1 MLSATRGLAGLSPR
15 RRPGPKFDL
24 CPKHQTWVPA
34 CAATTDPEH
43 RVLIQSSQ
51 FSAVDYAMMAR
62 AISVAERGRA
72 VATPNPFVGC
82 VIVKNS
88 RVIGEGFTRAGGR
101 PHAEADALANCV
113 ESPEGATVYCTL
125 EPCALHAVSRGP
137 ACSDL
142 LIAAKV
148 SRVVSALHDP
158 FEGVDGKGHANL
170 EAAGIALEI
179 GLMEAQVRQQLRAF
193 LRRVTSGRPYV
204 TLKVAASLD
213 GKTALA
219 SGESKWITAAEARR
233 DVHAMRRD
241 SCAVLTGI
249 GTVLA
254 DDPALTVREVACERQ
269 PLRVLLDSRLD
280 IADGAKILQGGN
292 TLVVTATGAESRA
305 DRLRQRGI
313 EVARVPTEALKGK
326 VDLPAMMQLLGAR
339 KLNSLMVETGA
350 KLNGSLLAAG
360 VVDEIVAYIAPSILG
375 DHARGL
381 FVIPPLAA
389 LRDKIALS
397 FSDVRQIG
405 PDLRITVRVSD

>member
-1 MLSATRGLAGLSPR
+1 MRRGSTSLLTPVPSRKKMFSAT
-15 RRPGPKFDL
+15 
-24 CPKHQTWVPA
+24 
-34 CAATTDPEH
+34 
-43 RVLIQSSQ
+43 
-51 FSAVDYAMMAR
+51 DYAMMAR

-82 VIVKNS
+82 VIVKRG

-113 ESPEGATVYCTL
+113 ESPEGATVYSTL
-125 EPCALHAVSRGP
+125 EPCALHATSRGP

-158 FEGVDGKGHANL
+158 FEGVDGHGHAIL
-170 EAAGIALEI
+170 DAAGVTLDI
-179 GLMEAQVRQQLRAF
+179 GLMEAEVRQQLKAF

-219 SGESKWITAAEARR
+219 SGESKWITSAEARR
-233 DVHAMRRD
+233 DVHSMRRD

-254 DDPALTVREVACERQ
+254 DDPELTVRDVACERQ

-280 IADGAKILQGGN
+280 VADGAKILHGGN
-292 TLVVTATGAESRA
+292 TLIVTATGEESRA
-305 DRLRQRGI
+305 ERFRQRGI
-313 EVARVPTEALKGK
+313 AVARVATEAVKGK
-326 VDLPAMMQLLGAR
+326 VDLSAMMQLLGAR
-339 KLNSLMVETGA
+339 KLNALMVETGA
-350 KLNGSLLAAG
+350 KLNGSLLAVG
-360 VVDEIVAYIAPSILG
+360 VVDEIVAYIAPAVLG
-375 DHARGL
+375 DDARGL
-381 FVIPPLAA
+381 FAIPQLAS
-389 LRDKIALS
+389 LRDKISFS

-405 PDLRITVRVSD
+405 PDLRITARVSE